1 MIIYATANIY
11 YVSILIINIMKK
23 IIFLMVL
30 VLTSINANA
39 QIVQNGKIFL
49 ESGCYSAEEYPES
62 QNPLSAVE
70 DAEFVYALPQITDCT
85 YSENG
90 DYHIM
95 YKLPNGNYGINSSDT
110 YYEFN
115 STGFKT
121 YTYNDKPEDW
131 QEITNYGCQYDNAFK
146 LGYKV
151 GYLLADKGNN
161 QYIIV
166 YGKR

>member
-1 MIIYATANIY
+1 MIVYATANIY

-23 IIFLMVL
+23 IYFFL
-30 VLTSINANA
+30 VLAFISINANA

-49 ESGCYSAEEYPES
+49 TSGCYSTEEYLDTQKS
-62 QNPLSAVE
+62 LSAVE
-70 DAEFVYALPQITDCT
+70 DAEFVYALAQSSDCK
-85 YSENG
+85 YSEDG
-90 DYHIM
+90 DYLLM
-95 YKLPNGNYGINSSDT
+95 YRLPNGNYGINTSNL

-115 STGFKT
+115 PDGFSVHT
-121 YTYNDKPEDW
+121 CDNKPEDW

>member
-1 MIIYATANIY
+1 
-11 YVSILIINIMKK
+11 MKK

-30 VLTSINANA
+30 TFISITANA

-49 ESGCYSAEEYPES
+49 ESGCYSTEGYIDA
-62 QNPLSAVE
+62 QNPLSAIE
-70 DAEFVYALPQITDCT
+70 EAEFVYALAQVSDCS

-90 DYHIM
+90 DYLIM
-95 YKLPNGNYGINSSDT
+95 YKLPNGSYGVNSCNI

-115 STGFKT
+115 SDGVKVHT
-121 YTYNDKPEDW
+121 YSEKPQNW
-131 QEITNYGCQYDNAFK
+131 QELSNYGYQYDNAFK